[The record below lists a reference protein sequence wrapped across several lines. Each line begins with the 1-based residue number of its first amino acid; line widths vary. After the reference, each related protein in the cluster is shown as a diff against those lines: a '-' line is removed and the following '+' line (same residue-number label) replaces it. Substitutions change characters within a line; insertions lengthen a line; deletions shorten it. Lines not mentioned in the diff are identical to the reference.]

1 MMSACDIAFGG
12 NPGNTFPSFLRNLVF
27 ERRPLHARHVFLFV
41 IHPGYFNKIKQVIFF
56 SASTTSHPSAPQ
68 LSIFASSSFVV
79 VPLPLF
85 LCTMTLTP
93 ISVEFTVP
101 LVPKEPMVSGVDY
114 YVYSRRIEY
123 QSISA
128 ADCIFHSPQS
138 SHLVAIPAP
147 IYLKFLAGALTG
159 GVGSVI
165 GNPFYVPKTLS
176 QANQGKAVP
185 LMTLVST
192 MHAEQGMAGFYRLA
206 LLPTLCALVC

>member
-1 MMSACDIAFGG
+1 
-12 NPGNTFPSFLRNLVF
+12 
-27 ERRPLHARHVFLFV
+27 
-41 IHPGYFNKIKQVIFF
+41 
-56 SASTTSHPSAPQ
+56 
-68 LSIFASSSFVV
+68 
-79 VPLPLF
+79 
-85 LCTMTLTP
+85 
-93 ISVEFTVP
+93 
-101 LVPKEPMVSGVDY
+101 MVSVDY
-114 YVYSRRIEY
+114 YVYSQRIE
-123 QSISA
+123 SIST

-192 MHAEQGMAGFYRLA
+192 VHHAEQGMAGFHRDVTAYIMGACVLNA
-206 LLPTLCALVC
+206 TKMVCYDVSKGYICNAAGWARKDVRTSFVPRRWLDSS